1 MDTVTSSTSAPTWQ
15 VVKGLVTYAD
25 FAKLMKK
32 RNYSIDDL
40 VDLFRGKIEDN
51 RDWFTRVLK
60 HDHEHKDV
68 VIPYRSVLKFY
79 YQEKQSETLKKA

>member
-1 MDTVTSSTSAPTWQ
+1 MQESTSSQSAMTW
-15 VVKGLVTYAD
+15 KTIAGLATYAD

-32 RNYSIDDL
+32 RGYGIDEL
-40 VDLFRGKIEDN
+40 VDLFRGKLEDTRDFFRRVIE
-51 RDWFTRVLK
+51 
-60 HDHEHKDV
+60 HDYEHRDV